1 MTVVDRRARRR
12 PGENRERLLEA
23 GLIEF
28 GLFGYHG
35 AATAAIARRA
45 DVPQPHIYANF
56 STKQELFIAC
66 VEVARAEAL
75 EQGAADV
82 SASTSRMLYQAV
94 AALQEPPLHA
104 RLSSDLTELLARIG
118 RHRFAAL
125 LAAGAQSLLGEP
137 GVPLTDT
144 GG

>member
-1 MTVVDRRARRR
+1 M
-12 PGENRERLLEA
+12 
-23 GLIEF
+23 EF

-56 STKQELFIAC
+56 STKQELFLAC
-66 VEVARAEAL
+66 AEVARAEAL

-82 SASTSRMLYQAV
+82 AASTCRMLYQAV
-94 AALQEPPLHA
+94 AALQEPTLHA
-104 RLSSDLTELLARIG
+104 RLSSDLTELRARIG

-125 LAAGAQSLLGEP
+125 LAAGAQSLMGAP